1 MTQPAKTQEPSMEE
15 ILASIRRIIA
25 DDDASK
31 TAQRTTEPPKAA
43 PRPVAPPRSSF
54 PPPPPPPEPEPS
66 LPEMEDD
73 GSAFDQPLDS
83 AGFEEPSDILDLTES
98 MTAPAPSQPAPSA
111 TSGPPP
117 QFRKIEGYSDV
128 SFDEAEQNPLRPV
141 EASGSRFARGAG
153 DDAQLLSNATSAA
166 VDSAFN
172 TLAQTVLVQNARTLE
187 DLVREMLR
195 PLLKTWLDDNLPGMV
210 ERLVRAEIERV
221 ARGR

>member
-1 MTQPAKTQEPSMEE
+1 M
-15 ILASIRRIIA
+15 
-25 DDDASK
+25 
-31 TAQRTTEPPKAA
+31 
-43 PRPVAPPRSSF
+43 
-54 PPPPPPPEPEPS
+54 
-66 LPEMEDD
+66 
-73 GSAFDQPLDS
+73 
-83 AGFEEPSDILDLTES
+83 
-98 MTAPAPSQPAPSA
+98 PSQPTAPMPSPA
-111 TSGPPP
+111 SGPPP

-128 SFDEAEQNPLRPV
+128 SFDEAEQKPPV
-141 EASGSRFARGAG
+141 QRAFEGSGRRAG
-153 DDAQLLSNATSAA
+153 GEDVLLSSTTSAA